1 MSERVRG
8 SRDVR
13 SGGMGAL
20 TASSSSVFG
29 ASGAVRALPPP
40 PSSSTVHQCVVATAD
55 ASAVATADT
64 LLPLR
69 AYCSPRLDRRQRSGS
84 YPTRDGG
91 GQHGRHAGRDFSSLR
106 ADGYLKLKTKCGR
119 LRVDSGDSRDSYDT
133 IGTCDVT

>member
-8 SRDVR
+8 SRDVHG
-13 SGGMGAL
+13 GGMGAL
-20 TASSSSVFG
+20 TASSSSVF
-29 ASGAVRALPPP
+29 ATSGAVRPLPP
-40 PSSSTVHQCVVATAD
+40 PSSAAHQCVVAAAD
-55 ASAVATADT
+55 ASAVATTDT
-64 LLPLR
+64 LVPLR

-84 YPTRDGG
+84 YPTRDG